1 MLMGIKLWD
10 KNGKVLLAC
19 GYIDSAASRKNET
32 RKVTKWHLTEHER
45 IIGIKSVGGY
55 KNATHY
61 NFEFVIADDLPKIL
75 LLKLLVSRSTVDNKS
90 G

>member
-45 IIGIKSVGGY
+45 IIGIKSVGG
-55 KNATHY
+55 
-61 NFEFVIADDLPKIL
+61 
-75 LLKLLVSRSTVDNKS
+75 
-90 G
+90 